1 MGGKLASRC
10 LFCTL
15 SPQWS
20 LSCGTRG
27 GCGLLPTWKKG
38 FIYNSWIW
46 IDFYFGLKLNL
57 VFLSSL
63 FFCVATD
70 INCDDPKG
78 GLQKS
83 PDYSTGKFYFHS
95 SGRRTHVSAWDHWIH
110 RLLHGA
116 CFHKKPPPPDDS
128 CSICTRMLHS
138 SSTKRKHLHFS
149 HFSLTQTL
157 QTRIFSLCVP
167 LQKHSMLHE
176 VL

>member
-46 IDFYFGLKLNL
+46 IDFCFGLKLNL

-63 FFCVATD
+63 FFHVATD

-78 GLQKS
+78 GLQKC
-83 PDYSTGKFYFHS
+83 PDYGTEKFYFQS

-110 RLLHGA
+110 RLLHQV
-116 CFHKKPPPPDDS
+116 CFHKKPPSPPPS
-128 CSICTRMLHS
+128 MTAALFAPGCFIVLARRESTCT
-138 SSTKRKHLHFS
+138 
-149 HFSLTQTL
+149 SLT
-157 QTRIFSLCVP
+157 SA
-167 LQKHSMLHE
+167 
-176 VL
+176 